1 MKFPK
6 ISFFIFLFF
15 SALTCQPSA
24 EVFSVATD
32 PLTTKLLEAAR
43 NQIGKTTDYDPAYTK
58 LSYPNGDVPIE
69 KGVCTDVV
77 IRAYRGIG
85 VDLQKIIHE
94 DMKKD
99 FANYPKIWGLSKPDP
114 NIDHRRVPNLQY
126 FFKKQKAS
134 LPVTTNP
141 EDYKPGD
148 LVTSLIDGKLP
159 HIMIVSD
166 KISKNPFVIH
176 NIGRGAV
183 EEDSLFEYPITG
195 HYRWGLGEK

>member
-1 MKFPK
+1 MKFSYK

-15 SALTCQPSA
+15 SVLTCQPSA
-24 EVFSVATD
+24 EIFFVTTD
-32 PLTTKLLEAAR
+32 PLTTKLIEAAR
-43 NQIGKTTDYDPAYTK
+43 NQIGKTTDYDPAYIK
-58 LSYPNGDVPIE
+58 LSYPNGDVSIE

-99 FANYPKIWGLSKPDP
+99 FASYPKIWGLTKPDS
-114 NIDHRRVPNLQY
+114 NIDHRRVPNLQF

-141 EDYKPGD
+141 KDYKPGD
-148 LVTSLIDGKLP
+148 LVTSLVEGLP

-176 NIGRGAV
+176 NIGQGAV

-195 HYRWGLGEK
+195 HYRWGLEEK